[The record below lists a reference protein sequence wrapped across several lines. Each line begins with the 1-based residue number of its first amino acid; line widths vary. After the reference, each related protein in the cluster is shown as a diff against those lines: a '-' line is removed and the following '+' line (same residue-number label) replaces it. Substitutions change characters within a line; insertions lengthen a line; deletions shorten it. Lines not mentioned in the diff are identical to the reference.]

1 MEPQLP
7 DYLTTAQ
14 QGAETAAKDVAS
26 ISSYAGSMPDALKKS
41 IQQAYQDNQDVIS
54 QLDTATADYLQAPS
68 EARVKFQDIWNPFQ
82 RENLVSQY
90 TSNKAI
96 PMMSWSGIYGQRM
109 GRAGDLL
116 NAGVGAYESDVAAKQ
131 AAAELAQ
138 QTYENALNQYQLE
151 EDRRR
156 WEAEQA
162 AQDSLLKQIMDA
174 IDAIKNQGQE
184 EPDPI
189 YEETPAGDLNNYS
202 PYVSRSGI
210 TNPGY
215 ANTGNYSQMYSPVQQ
230 TLTQPGA
237 GIMPGISGLSLNLGK
252 APSTPAQNLDYNSI
266 VSPLPPPWRNK

>member
-7 DYLTTAQ
+7 DYLTQAQ

-41 IQQAYQDNQDVIS
+41 IQQAYQDNQDVIG
-54 QLDTATADYLQAPS
+54 QLDTATAQYLQAPS

-116 NAGVGAYESDVAAKQ
+116 SAGVGAYESDVAAKQ

-156 WEAEQA
+156 WDIEQA
-162 AQDSLLKQIMDA
+162 SKGAGETSLLEQLVNLFPNLFP
-174 IDAIKNQGQE
+174 NQQGSE
-184 EPDPI
+184 DDFTP
-189 YEETPAGDLNNYS
+189 ETPGQIASQYNTPVNTS
-202 PYVSRSGI
+202 P
-210 TNPGY
+210 NL
-215 ANTGNYSQMYSPVQQ
+215 ANTGNITTYTPPANNIYN
-230 TLTQPGA
+230 A
-237 GIMPGISGLSLNLGK
+237 GGISSPFSGMDIDIGSEPQAPQQRTSLLDRIRGLF
-252 APSTPAQNLDYNSI
+252 
-266 VSPLPPPWRNK
+266 

>member
-1 MEPQLP
+1 MDTQLP

-41 IQQAYQDNQDVIS
+41 IQKAYQDNQDVIS
-54 QLDTATADYLQAPS
+54 QLDTATAQYLQAPS

-116 NAGVGAYESDVAAKQ
+116 SAGVGAYESDVAAKQ

-162 AQDSLLKQIMDA
+162 GQQSIFDWLRQMQDQIN
-174 IDAIKNQGQE
+174 NQGTPGVTTFE
-184 EPDPI
+184 EDPS
-189 YEETPAGDLNNYS
+189 EATPVTKPMFNLQ
-202 PYVSRSGI
+202 
-210 TNPGY
+210 PGTVPVGNV
-215 ANTGNYSQMYSPVQQ
+215 NTGNITQYAQPTDGIAPVSSS
-230 TLTQPGA
+230 TPFGNFS
-237 GIMPGISGLSLNLGK
+237 SGLDLGSVDIQQPQVR
-252 APSTPAQNLDYNSI
+252 PSFMDTIRSI
-266 VSPLPPPWRNK
+266 LRWQE